1 MTARRAGLELF
12 SESNPSARPPLTY
25 PVDVSPEVFAP
36 NDIYINI

>member
-1 MTARRAGLELF
+1 MTARRAGLELIP
-12 SESNPSARPPLTY
+12 ESNPAARQPLTY